1 MAFGMFMDSSTSASR
16 RLSSA
21 CGGIGGVCG
30 VKVPENI
37 EVGLHKVRCEGVVS
51 SATRREK
58 TQMTSSQRRGPDT
71 GEVVARRST
80 LWNFGWGDQGGG

>member
-37 EVGLHKVRCEGVVS
+37 EVGLHKVR
-51 SATRREK
+51 
-58 TQMTSSQRRGPDT
+58 
-71 GEVVARRST
+71 
-80 LWNFGWGDQGGG
+80 L